1 MQRSSST
8 IQDPTNVQ
16 RCIHVEWDPETG
28 TFTGLPEVWAKM
40 LPDGVAQETKDTG
53 DLPSHV
59 APSVP
64 VKKAAAAP
72 MESVIGMPFNV
83 KHNINVKIDSHS
95 STGFKVRV
103 RRTTPHSFSLLPRL
117 PLQSGAVARCVRRLE
132 CCRRKEVTVSSV
144 LLRVGDALLCACAI
158 CGSRAGRM
166 PRQVQVK
173 ERSWC
178 T

>member
-103 RRTTPHSFSLLPRL
+103 RRSTPHSFSLLPRL
-117 PLQSGAVARCVRRLE
+117 PLQSGAVARFVCAALNVVDGKRSRFQ
-132 CCRRKEVTVSSV
+132 VFFTVSAM
-144 LLRVGDALLCACAI
+144 RG
-158 CGSRAGRM
+158 
-166 PRQVQVK
+166 
-173 ERSWC
+173 
-178 T
+178 